1 MANTLKV
8 KRSATPAKVPTT
20 SDLQLGEIAVNTYD
34 GKMYI
39 KKDDGTASIVQVGAG
54 GAGTGD
60 VVGPASA
67 TDNAIARFDSTT
79 GKLIQNSVV
88 TVSDTG
94 AIAGVLSITDPNFVD
109 FNTGYTTPVTT
120 GQLGWDGTFNSLA
133 LGMIGGNVIQ
143 HIGEDTYIYVKASS
157 AITRGQVVM
166 FTGSV
171 GASGVATAAPSTG
184 VTNGQT
190 IIGIAAETIALNGFG
205 LIQTYGELRS
215 VNTSAFADGDILY
228 YNSAVTGGFTT
239 TYPSS
244 GPIVTVAAV
253 LNGGSAGGGV
263 ITVRVSVTQRLTAST
278 GISVSQTSTGSTI
291 TNTGVTSVTGTS
303 PVVSSGGATP
313 AISMPAAT
321 TSVNGYLT
329 STDWNTFNNKTSNTG
344 TVTSVGGTGTVSG
357 LSLSGT
363 VTTSGNLTLG
373 GTLAVLPS
381 NFASQT
387 ANTILAAPNGTA
399 GVPTFRAIV
408 AADIPTLNQNTTG
421 TASNVTGTVAIAN
434 GGTGETTRQAAI
446 DALAGAV
453 TSGQYLRGNGTDVIM
468 SAIQAADVPT
478 LNQNTTGTASN
489 VTGTVAVAN
498 GGTGLTSLTAGRIPY
513 GAGTS
518 AFGNSTALTFD
529 GASIFAVTAS
539 AAASVE
545 GVFTNTGT
553 GTTASAG
560 VTGKGNS
567 TGYYLL
573 RQYGTGVTS
582 NTVFGQALANY
593 SLLLSDGAS
602 SAGLMAGTFTAKPLI
617 FGTNNAERMRI
628 TSAGGISF
636 GATGTA
642 YGTNGQVL
650 TSAGDATPT
659 WTTPTTGTVTSVAAL
674 TLGTTG
680 TDLSSS
686 VATGTTTPV
695 ITLNVPTA
703 SATNRGALSAADWTT
718 FNNKTSNTGT
728 VTSVGG
734 TGTVSG
740 LSLSG
745 TVTTSGNLTLG
756 GTLSVA
762 ASNFAS
768 QTANTFL
775 SAPNGAAG
783 VPTFRAIV
791 AADVPTLN
799 QNTTG
804 TASNVTGTVAI
815 ANGGT
820 GATTNT
826 AARTN
831 LGATTLGSNIFTI
844 TNPSAVTFPRFN
856 ADNTISALDAATFR
870 TAIGAGTSSTTG
882 TVTSVVAGT
891 GLSGGTIT
899 TTGTIALANTAVT
912 AGSYTNASITVDAQG
927 RLTAASSGASSS
939 PIPVGSV
946 MLFYQAAAPTGWT
959 QVTTQNNK
967 ALRVVSGTG
976 GGTGGTVAF
985 TTAFAS
991 QAVNGTNTATTATG
1005 TVGGIG
1011 ATTLATSQIPSHTH
1025 GTPVGTNDPN
1035 YGTGNRWLYGNTSNL
1050 GTNQVNAEGGGG
1062 SHTHGTPSFTGTS
1075 HNHTFTGTAINLA
1088 VQYIDVIICSKN

>member
-39 KKDDGTASIVQVGAG
+39 KKDDGTASIVQVGG

-60 VVGPASA
+60 VAGPSSA
-67 TDNAIARFDSTT
+67 TDNAITRFDGTT
-79 GKLIQNSVV
+79 GKLIQNSAV
-88 TVSDTG
+88 TISDTG
-94 AIAGVLSITDPNFVD
+94 AMAGVLSITDPNFID
-109 FNTGYTTPVTT
+109 FNTGYTTPVTA

-171 GASGVATAAPSTG
+171 GASGVATAAPATG

-190 IIGIAAETIALNGFG
+190 IIGVAAETIALNGFG
-205 LIQTYGELRS
+205 LIQTYGELRN

-228 YNSAVTGGFTT
+228 YNSAVTGGFTS

-278 GISVSQTSTGSTI
+278 GISVSQTATGSTI
-291 TNTGVTSVTGTS
+291 TNAGVTTITGTASQITASASTGGVTLSLPATINVNTSGSAATLTTGRTIAITGDLTYTSPSFNGSGNVTAAGTLATVNSNVGSFTNASITVNAKGLVTAASSGTAPVTSVTGTS

-329 STDWNTFNNKTSNTG
+329 STDWNTFNSKTSNTG

-421 TASNVTGTVAIAN
+421 TASNVTGTVAI
-434 GGTGETTRQAAI
+434 I
-446 DALAGAV
+446 
-453 TSGQYLRGNGTDVIM
+453 
-468 SAIQAADVPT
+468 
-478 LNQNTTGTASN
+478 
-489 VTGTVAVAN
+489 
-498 GGTGLTSLTAGRIPY
+498 
-513 GAGTS
+513 
-518 AFGNSTALTFD
+518 
-529 GASIFAVTAS
+529 
-539 AAASVE
+539 
-545 GVFTNTGT
+545 
-553 GTTASAG
+553 
-560 VTGKGNS
+560 
-567 TGYYLL
+567 
-573 RQYGTGVTS
+573 
-582 NTVFGQALANY
+582 
-593 SLLLSDGAS
+593 
-602 SAGLMAGTFTAKPLI
+602 
-617 FGTNNAERMRI
+617 
-628 TSAGGISF
+628 
-636 GATGTA
+636 
-642 YGTNGQVL
+642 
-650 TSAGDATPT
+650 
-659 WTTPTTGTVTSVAAL
+659 
-674 TLGTTG
+674 
-680 TDLSSS
+680 
-686 VATGTTTPV
+686 
-695 ITLNVPTA
+695 
-703 SATNRGALSAADWTT
+703 
-718 FNNKTSNTGT
+718 
-728 VTSVGG
+728 
-734 TGTVSG
+734 
-740 LSLSG
+740 
-745 TVTTSGNLTLG
+745 
-756 GTLSVA
+756 
-762 ASNFAS
+762 
-768 QTANTFL
+768 
-775 SAPNGAAG
+775 
-783 VPTFRAIV
+783 
-791 AADVPTLN
+791 
-799 QNTTG
+799 
-804 TASNVTGTVAI
+804 
-815 ANGGT
+815 NGGT

-882 TVTSVVAGT
+882 TVTSVGGTGTVSGLTLSGTVTTSGNLTLGGTLSLTSGQVTTALGFTPYNSTNPNSYIALASAITGYTVGANTALAATDTVLAAFGKLQGQVNARGTGNGTVTSIIAGT

-912 AGSYTNASITVDAQG
+912 AGSYTNTNITVDAQG
-927 RLTAASSGASSS
+927 RITAASNGTVSVTPAAVSDQNNTSTGYFDLPVGTTAQRPGSPANGMLRYNTSTSRFEFYQNNDWINYSLAYNIEYVVVAGGGGAAGGWGGLGGGGGGAGGYIASSTSVIQGLNSYSITVGAGGAGAAGTNGTLGSNGTNSVFGSLFTSVGGGGAATWSASNSSSGGSGGGASYNTGVPGAGTAGQGFSGGFGTVQAGGGGGGGAS
-939 PIPVGSV
+939 QVG
-946 MLFYQAAAPTGWT
+946 FNA
-959 QVTTQNNK
+959 VTTTGGNGGAGLNWQSVGTFY
-967 ALRVVSGTG
+967 AGGGGGGASGGTAGTG
-976 GGTGGTVAF
+976 GAGGGGNGSTGSGNGVAGTANTGGGGGGGTNNGFSGGNGGSGVVVIRYLGAQKGTGGTVTSA
-985 TTAFAS
+985 
-991 QAVNGTNTATTATG
+991 
-1005 TVGGIG
+1005 GGY
-1011 ATTLATSQIPSHTH
+1011 T
-1025 GTPVGTNDPN
+1025 
-1035 YGTGNRWLYGNTSNL
+1035 Y
-1050 GTNQVNAEGGGG
+1050 
-1062 SHTHGTPSFTGTS
+1062 
-1075 HNHTFTGTAINLA
+1075 HTFTTSGTFT
-1088 VQYIDVIICSKN
+1088 S